1 MKFEPEKVS
10 KIIEQNYSF
19 LAPDFFEM
27 QTDYLNSMYVIYKDL
42 DASLIV
48 MLLTRKMYDEAM
60 RDDSTTNKL
69 SLKSFYQEKKYNVPI
84 SKFKIKEISNI
95 LNLPRETIRRKKI
108 KLIKNKF
115 ILYNKKKKTY
125 SLNSEKI
132 DELIIKTQIDITSK
146 FLSNYCVFF
155 SQNNNIDQNITFDSF
170 KSEIHSKFMA
180 YLPIFLN
187 FQLSYFANIRKIV
200 DMECLF
206 INCLCALNTSTHIKK
221 VASKKNKIFNTTGF
235 FSQLS
240 SINKKYGL
248 NSSSISD
255 ITKIPRTTV
264 LRKLAKLENM
274 NILKRDKY
282 KRYATSDLTDPNLV
296 KAKHYVLPYTLKLL
310 GIFISECLEIHSFK
324 ELKAKELK
332 AS

>member
-27 QTDYLNSMYVIYKDL
+27 QTDYLNAMYVIYKDL

-48 MLLTRKMYDEAM
+48 MLLTQKIYQEAIKQDATAS
-60 RDDSTTNKL
+60 RL
-69 SLKSFYQEKKYNVPI
+69 SLNNFYQEKKYSVPVR
-84 SKFKIKEISNI
+84 KFRIKEISNT

-108 KLIKNKF
+108 KLLKNKF
-115 ILYNKKKKTY
+115 ILHNKRKKTY
-125 SLNSEKI
+125 SLNNEKI
-132 DELIIKTQIDITSK
+132 DELIIKTQIEITSK

-155 SQNNNIDQNITFDSF
+155 SQKNNLIEKVTFDAF
-170 KSEIHSKFMA
+170 KNEINKKFMA

-206 INCLCALNTSTHIKK
+206 INCLCALNTSTHIKNDATKNNK
-221 VASKKNKIFNTTGF
+221 VFNTRGF

-240 SINKKYGL
+240 KINEKYGL
-248 NSSSISD
+248 NSTSISD

-274 NILKRDKY
+274 NILKRDKF
-282 KRYATSDLTDPNLV
+282 KRYATQDLSDPNIV
-296 KAKHYVLPYTLKLL
+296 KSKHYVLPQTLKLL
-310 GIFISECLEIHSFK
+310 GIFISECLEIYSLK
-324 ELKAKELK
+324 ELKV
-332 AS
+332 S